1 MNGAGALAVILILL
15 GIGLVVAV
23 IVAWCRIF
31 SKANV
36 HPGKFF
42 IPVYGQYLTYD
53 IANCSGLFFA
63 TLAVSIV
70 GSIISMIM
78 TGISANSYSSYSYYS
93 YSTPNL
99 TGVLIVYLIMLVIDL
114 VIHCIFCAKL
124 ARVFG
129 KNGGFAVGLI
139 FLYPIFIMI
148 LGFGKAQYVYS
159 SGLHNVPSVT
169 ATWKCPKCGTE
180 SPVSRGT
187 CPTCGTQR

>member
-1 MNGAGALAVILILL
+1 MNGAGALVFILVFLI
-15 GIGLVVAV
+15 IGLVVAM

-31 SKANV
+31 SKAHV

-70 GSIISMIM
+70 GSIISMIVS
-78 TGISANSYSSYSYYS
+78 GISARSYSSYYYS
-93 YSTPNL
+93 APDLS
-99 TGVLIVYLIMLVIDL
+99 GILIVYLIMLAIDFVIF
-114 VIHCIFCAKL
+114 CIFCVKL

-139 FLYPIFIMI
+139 LLNPIFIMI

-159 SGLHNVPSVT
+159 SGLHNVPSAT
-169 ATWKCPKCGTE
+169 ATWKCPNCGTE
-180 SPVSRGT
+180 IPVSRVS
-187 CPTCGTQR
+187 CPTCGTKK